1 MTSGDLTLKI
11 TEAVLV
17 VILYALSNA
26 GYLVSLRDP
35 GAELEGGGA
44 GRGLSWLRSCLISFI
59 AKI

>member
-26 GYLVSLRDP
+26 GYLVSLRGP
-35 GAELEGGGA
+35 GAELEGGA